1 MKKRKISPIQVFS
14 EIGRL
19 RTVLVK
25 RPGEELSHISP
36 SNMEELLFSAILDW
50 KRAGREH
57 DEFTRILRENGVEV
71 VYLEDLLVETW
82 RAMKKEDKLA
92 FLHQFITEADVSD
105 PLIKMKIFNFLSKR
119 SVRGMFEAMIK
130 GITKFDLGISLAR
143 DVLVTQPMPNLY
155 FTRDN
160 FSSVGDGVILSQMK
174 YKTRQRETIFSRLI
188 FKFHPVYKHT
198 PVYFDSRKTKATIE
212 GGDVFIYNSKTLVI
226 GVSDR
231 TQKES
236 LMEVAKNVRKMIN
249 VKDLYAETIIGVNVP
264 HKWNLMH
271 LDTWLTMVDHNK
283 FLYSP
288 NIAQALK
295 FWKIDLKAK
304 KLKLVENETTLED
317 MIESIIGVR
326 PQLIPVAD
334 NYSQEKVDIET
345 HFDAT
350 NFLVIKPGLVIGY
363 DRNVRTV
370 QALRNAGVEVLT
382 FDGNQLALGMGSARC
397 MSMPLY
403 REPISFNAFSG
414 AAAARIRRLKA
425 KKLEQ
430 GKKKK

>member
-1 MKKRKISPIQVFS
+1 MKKNISPIQVFS

-57 DEFTRILRENGVEV
+57 DEFTKILRENGVEV

-82 RAMKKEDKLA
+82 RAMKKQDKLT
-92 FLHQFITEADVSD
+92 FIHQFVDESGVTN
-105 PLIKMKIFNFLSKR
+105 PLVQLKIFNFLSKR

-130 GITKFDLGISLAR
+130 GITKFDLGMSLER

-188 FKFHPVYKHT
+188 FKFHPKYKYT
-198 PVYFDSRKTKATIE
+198 PIYFDSQKTKATIE
-212 GGDVFIYNSKTLVI
+212 GGDVFIYNHKTLVI

-236 LMEVAKNVRKMIN
+236 VLEVAKKIRAIKDNVCE
-249 VKDLYAETIIGVNVP
+249 AIIGVNVP

-288 NIAQALK
+288 NIAGALK
-295 FWKIDLKAK
+295 FWKIDMKAK
-304 KLKLVENETTLED
+304 KLKMVEHNTTLED
-317 MIESIIGVR
+317 MLESIIGVR
-326 PQLIPVAD
+326 PTLIPVAD

-382 FDGNQLALGMGSARC
+382 FDGNQLSLGMGSARC
-397 MSMPLY
+397 MSMPLF

-414 AAAARIRRLKA
+414 AAAARIKALKA
-425 KKLEQ
+425 KKHKDDLDDQ
-430 GKKKK
+430 Q

>member
-1 MKKRKISPIQVFS
+1 MFIKRQSPIQVFS

-19 RTVLVK
+19 KTVLVK

-57 DEFTRILRENGVEV
+57 DEFTKILRENGVDV

-82 RAMKKEDKLA
+82 RAMEKQDKLN
-92 FLHQFITEADVSD
+92 FIHQFVDESGVTN
-105 PLIKMKIFNFLSKR
+105 PLIQMKIFNFLSKR

-160 FSSVGDGVILSQMK
+160 FSSVGNGVILSQMK
-174 YKTRQRETIFSRLI
+174 YKTRQRETIFSRLV

-198 PVYFDSRKTKATIE
+198 PIYYDSQKTKATIE
-212 GGDVFIYNSKTLVI
+212 GGDVFIYNNKTLVI

-236 LMEVAKNVRKMIN
+236 IMEVARMIQ
-249 VKDLYAETIIGVNVP
+249 KEKGADFDTIIGVNVP

-295 FWKIDLKAK
+295 FWKIDLTQK
-304 KLKLVENETTLED
+304 KLRMVEHNTTLED
-317 MIESIIGVR
+317 MIESIIHVR
-326 PQLIPVAD
+326 PTLIPVAD

-382 FDGNQLALGMGSARC
+382 FDGNQLSLGMGSARC

-414 AAAARIRRLKA
+414 AAAARIKFLKRH
-425 KKLEQ
+425 KKHIKDDLDEQ
-430 GKKKK
+430 Q

>member
-1 MKKRKISPIQVFS
+1 MANKKQSPIQVFS

-25 RPGEELSHISP
+25 RPGAELSHITP

-57 DEFTRILRENGVEV
+57 DEFTKILRENGVEV

-82 RAMKKEDKLA
+82 RAMTKQAKLD
-92 FLHQFITEADVSD
+92 FIHQFVDESGVKN
-105 PLIKMKIFNFLSKR
+105 PLVQLKIFNFLSKR
-119 SVRGMFEAMIK
+119 SVRGMFESMIK
-130 GITKFDLGISLAR
+130 GITQFDLGMTLER

-174 YKTRQRETIFSRLI
+174 YKTRQRETIFSRLV
-188 FKFHPVYKHT
+188 FKHHPKYKHT
-198 PVYFDSRKTKATIE
+198 PVYFDSQKTEATIE
-212 GGDVFIYNSKTLVI
+212 GGDVFIYNDRTLVI

-231 TQKES
+231 TQKQS
-236 LMEVAKNVRKMIN
+236 LIEVAHTIRRVKNFAC
-249 VKDLYAETIIGVNVP
+249 DTIIGVNVP

-295 FWKIDLKAK
+295 FWKIDMRAK
-304 KLKLVENETTLED
+304 KIQMVEHSTTLED

-326 PQLIPVAD
+326 PVLIPVAD
-334 NYSQEKVDIET
+334 NYSKEQVDIET

-397 MSMPLY
+397 MSMPLF

-414 AAAARIRRLKA
+414 AAAARIKLLKH
-425 KKLEQ
+425 KRTKE
-430 GKKKK
+430 GNK

>member
-1 MKKRKISPIQVFS
+1 MGNKKQSPIQVFS

-25 RPGEELSHISP
+25 RPGEELSHITP
-36 SNMEELLFSAILDW
+36 GNMEELLFSAILDW

-71 VYLEDLLVETW
+71 VYIEDLLVETW
-82 RAMKKEDKLA
+82 RAMKKQDKLN
-92 FLHQFITEADVSD
+92 FIHQFVVESGVKN
-105 PLIKMKIFNFLSKR
+105 PLIQLKIFNFLSKR

-130 GITKFDLGISLAR
+130 GITKFDLEMSLAR

-160 FSSVGDGVILSQMK
+160 FSSVGNGVILSQMK
-174 YKTRQRETIFSRLI
+174 YKTRQRETIFSRLV
-188 FKFHPVYKHT
+188 FKFHPKYKYT
-198 PVYFDSRKTKATIE
+198 PVYFDSQKTKATIE
-212 GGDVFIYNSKTLVI
+212 GGDVFIYNNKTLVI

-236 LMEVAKNVRKMIN
+236 LMEVAHRIKEEKGA
-249 VKDLYAETIIGVNVP
+249 DFDTIIGVNVP

-288 NIAQALK
+288 NIAAALK
-295 FWKIDLKAK
+295 FWKIDLRK
-304 KLKLVENETTLED
+304 KQLKMVEHSTNLED
-317 MIESIIGVR
+317 MLESIIGVR
-326 PQLIPVAD
+326 PTLIPVAD
-334 NYSQEKVDIET
+334 NYSQEQVDIET

-363 DRNVRTV
+363 DRNNRTV
-370 QALRNAGVEVLT
+370 QALRNNGVEVLT

-414 AAAARIRRLKA
+414 INAARIRQIRE
-425 KKLEQ
+425 KKEQ
-430 GKKKK
+430 EGK

>member
-1 MKKRKISPIQVFS
+1 MRKTKESPIQVFS

-92 FLHQFITEADVSD
+92 FLHKFIDESDVKD
-105 PLIKMKIFNFLSKR
+105 PLIKLKIFNFLSKR

-198 PVYFDSRKTKATIE
+198 PIYFDSRKTKATIE
-212 GGDVFIYNSKTLVI
+212 GGDVFVYNAKTLVI

-236 LMEVAKNVRKMIN
+236 LMEVAKNIREKIN

-304 KLKLVENETTLED
+304 KLRLVENETTLED

-363 DRNVRTV
+363 DRNIRTV

-414 AAAARIRRLKA
+414 AAAARIKKLKA
-425 KKLEQ
+425 KKLQER
-430 GKKKK
+430 KKK

>member
-1 MKKRKISPIQVFS
+1 MFNKKQSPIQVFS

-50 KRAGREH
+50 KKAGREH
-57 DEFTRILRENGVEV
+57 DEFTKILRENGVEV

-82 RAMKKEDKLA
+82 RVMTKRDKLD
-92 FLHQFITEADVSD
+92 FIHQFVSESCVTD
-105 PLIKMKIFNFLSKR
+105 RFIQMKIFNFLSKR

-130 GITKFDLGISLAR
+130 GITKFDLGISLER

-160 FSSVGDGVILSQMK
+160 FSSVGDGVVLSQMK

-188 FKFHPVYKHT
+188 FKFHPKYSNA
-198 PVYFDSRKTKATIE
+198 PIYFDSQETKATIE
-212 GGDVFIYNSKTLVI
+212 GGDVFIYNNRTLVI

-236 LMEVAKNVRKMIN
+236 LLQIAKKMKAIRHN
-249 VKDLYAETIIGVNVP
+249 TFETIIGINVP

-288 NIAQALK
+288 NISGALK
-295 FWKIDLKAK
+295 FWKIDLTAK
-304 KLKLVENETTLED
+304 KIRMVERNTTLED
-317 MIESIIGVR
+317 VLESIIGVR
-326 PQLIPVAD
+326 PTLIPVAD

-382 FDGNQLALGMGSARC
+382 FDGNQLSLGMGSARC

-403 REPISFNAFSG
+403 REPVSFNSFSG
-414 AAAARIRRLKA
+414 AAERIKFFKRHQHDPK
-425 KKLEQ
+425 
-430 GKKKK
+430 GN

>member
-1 MKKRKISPIQVFS
+1 MAKKQSPIQVFS

-25 RPGEELSHISP
+25 RPGAELSHITP
-36 SNMEELLFSAILDW
+36 TNMEELLFSAILDW

-57 DEFTRILRENGVEV
+57 DEFTKILRENGVEV

-82 RAMKKEDKLA
+82 RVMKKQDKLD
-92 FLHQFITEADVSD
+92 FIHKFVNESGVKN
-105 PLIKMKIFNFLSKR
+105 PLIQLKIFNFLSKR

-130 GITKFDLGISLAR
+130 GITKFDLGMSLAR

-160 FSSVGDGVILSQMK
+160 FSSVGNGVILSQMK
-174 YKTRQRETIFSRLI
+174 YKTRQRETIFSRLV
-188 FKFHPVYKHT
+188 FKFHPKYKYA
-198 PVYFDSRKTKATIE
+198 PVYFDSQKTDATIE
-212 GGDVFIYNSKTLVI
+212 GGDVFIYNNKTLVI

-236 LMEVAKNVRKMIN
+236 LMEVAQRIK
-249 VKDLYAETIIGVNVP
+249 AEKGADFDTIIGVNVP

-288 NIAQALK
+288 NISSALK
-295 FWKIDLKAK
+295 FWKIDLKKK
-304 KLKLVENETTLED
+304 KLQMVEHNTTLED

-326 PQLIPVAD
+326 PTLIPVAD
-334 NYSQEKVDIET
+334 NYSQEQVDIET

-370 QALRNAGVEVLT
+370 QALRNDGVEVLT
-382 FDGNQLALGMGSARC
+382 FDGNQLSLGMGSARC

-414 AAAARIRRLKA
+414 INAARIRQIKE
-425 KKLEQ
+425 KKEKE
-430 GKKKK
+430 GK

>member
-1 MKKRKISPIQVFS
+1 MAKKRQSPIQVFS

-25 RPGEELSHISP
+25 RPGEELSHITP
-36 SNMEELLFSAILDW
+36 GNMEELLFSAILDW

-82 RAMKKEDKLA
+82 RAMKKQDKLN
-92 FLHQFITEADVSD
+92 FIHKFVEESGVKN
-105 PLIKMKIFNFLSKR
+105 PLIQLKIFNFLSKR

-130 GITKFDLGISLAR
+130 GITKFDLGMSLAR

-160 FSSVGDGVILSQMK
+160 FSSVGNGVILSQMK
-174 YKTRQRETIFSRLI
+174 YKTRQRETIFSRLV
-188 FKFHPVYKHT
+188 FRFHPNYKYA
-198 PVYFDSRKTKATIE
+198 PIYFDSRKTKATIE
-212 GGDVFIYNSKTLVI
+212 GGDVFIYNKKTLVI

-236 LMEVAKNVRKMIN
+236 LMEVAQRIK
-249 VKDLYAETIIGVNVP
+249 AEKGADFDTIIGVNVP

-288 NIAQALK
+288 NIASALR
-295 FWKIDLKAK
+295 FWKIDLRK
-304 KLKLVENETTLED
+304 KHLKMVEHNTNLED
-317 MIESIIGVR
+317 MLESIIGVR
-326 PQLIPVAD
+326 PTLIPVAD
-334 NYSQEKVDIET
+334 NYSQEQVDIET

-363 DRNVRTV
+363 DRNNRTV
-370 QALRNAGVEVLT
+370 QALRNNGVEVLT

-403 REPISFNAFSG
+403 REPIWFNAFSG
-414 AAAARIRRLKA
+414 INAARIKQMKE
-425 KKLEQ
+425 KKENE
-430 GKKKK
+430 GK

>member
-1 MKKRKISPIQVFS
+1 MANKKQSPIQVFS

-25 RPGEELSHISP
+25 RPGEELSHITP
-36 SNMEELLFSAILDW
+36 GNMEELLFSAILDW

-82 RAMKKEDKLA
+82 RAMRKQDKLN
-92 FLHQFITEADVSD
+92 FIHQFVEESGVKN
-105 PLIKMKIFNFLSKR
+105 PLVQLKIFNFLSKR

-130 GITKFDLGISLAR
+130 GITKFDLGMSLAR

-160 FSSVGDGVILSQMK
+160 FSSVGNGVILSQMK
-174 YKTRQRETIFSRLI
+174 YKTRQRETIFSRLV
-188 FKFHPVYKHT
+188 FKFHPKYKYT
-198 PVYFDSRKTKATIE
+198 PVYFDSQKTKATIE
-212 GGDVFIYNSKTLVI
+212 GGDVFIYNKKTLVI

-236 LMEVAKNVRKMIN
+236 LIEVAHRIK
-249 VKDLYAETIIGVNVP
+249 AEKGADFDTIIGVNVP

-288 NIAQALK
+288 NIASALK
-295 FWKIDLKAK
+295 FWKIDLRK
-304 KLKLVENETTLED
+304 KQLKMVEHNTNLED
-317 MIESIIGVR
+317 MLESIIGVR
-326 PQLIPVAD
+326 PTLIPVAD
-334 NYSQEKVDIET
+334 NYSQEQVDIET

-363 DRNVRTV
+363 DRNTRTV
-370 QALRNAGVEVLT
+370 QALRNNGVEVLT

-403 REPISFNAFSG
+403 REPIWFNAFSG
-414 AAAARIRRLKA
+414 INAARIRQIRE
-425 KKLEQ
+425 KKESE
-430 GKKKK
+430 GK

>member
-1 MKKRKISPIQVFS
+1 MSKKQSPIQVFS

-25 RPGEELSHISP
+25 RPGEELSHITP

-57 DEFTRILRENGVEV
+57 DSFTRILRENGVEV

-82 RAMKKEDKLA
+82 RCMKKQDKLN
-92 FLHQFITEADVSD
+92 FIHQFVDESGVTN
-105 PLIKMKIFNFLSKR
+105 PLIQLRIFNFLSKR

-130 GITKFDLGISLAR
+130 GITKFDLGMSLAR

-160 FSSVGDGVILSQMK
+160 FSSVGNGVILSQMK
-174 YKTRQRETIFSRLI
+174 YKTRQRETIFSRLV
-188 FKFHPVYKHT
+188 FKFHPKYKHT
-198 PVYFDSRKTKATIE
+198 PIYFDSQKTKATIE
-212 GGDVFIYNSKTLVI
+212 GGDVFIYNNKTLVI

-236 LMEVAKNVRKMIN
+236 LLEVAHRIK
-249 VKDLYAETIIGVNVP
+249 AEKGANFDSIIGVNVP

-288 NIAQALK
+288 NIASALK
-295 FWKIDLKAK
+295 FWKIDLKKK
-304 KLKLVENETTLED
+304 KLQMVEHNTTLED
-317 MIESIIGVR
+317 MIESIINVR
-326 PQLIPVAD
+326 PTLIPVAD
-334 NYSQEKVDIET
+334 NYSQEQVDIET

-363 DRNVRTV
+363 DRNNRTV
-370 QALRNAGVEVLT
+370 QALRNNGVEVLT

-414 AAAARIRRLKA
+414 INASRIKQLRESK
-425 KKLEQ
+425 Q
-430 GKKKK
+430 GK

>member
-1 MKKRKISPIQVFS
+1 MRKRKESPIQVFS

-92 FLHQFITEADVSD
+92 FLHQFIDEADVKD
-105 PLIKMKIFNFLSKR
+105 PLIKLKIFNFLSKR

-198 PVYFDSRKTKATIE
+198 PIYFDSRKTKATIE
-212 GGDVFIYNSKTLVI
+212 GGDVFVYNAKTLVI

-236 LMEVAKNVRKMIN
+236 LMEVAKNIREKIN

-304 KLKLVENETTLED
+304 KLRLVENETTLED

-363 DRNVRTV
+363 DRNIRTV

-414 AAAARIRRLKA
+414 AAAARIKKLKA
-425 KKLEQ
+425 KKLQE
-430 GKKKK
+430 GKKK

>member
-1 MKKRKISPIQVFS
+1 MAKKQSPIQVFS

-25 RPGEELSHISP
+25 RPGAELSHITP
-36 SNMEELLFSAILDW
+36 TNMEELLFSAILDW

-57 DEFTRILRENGVEV
+57 DEFTKILRENGVEV

-82 RAMKKEDKLA
+82 RVMKKQDKLD
-92 FLHQFITEADVSD
+92 FIHKFVNESGVKN
-105 PLIKMKIFNFLSKR
+105 PLIQLKIFNFLSKR

-130 GITKFDLGISLAR
+130 GITKFDLGMSLAR

-160 FSSVGDGVILSQMK
+160 FSSVGNGVILSQMK
-174 YKTRQRETIFSRLI
+174 YKTRQRETIFSRLV
-188 FKFHPVYKHT
+188 FKFHPKYKYT
-198 PVYFDSRKTKATIE
+198 PVYFDSQKTDATIE
-212 GGDVFIYNSKTLVI
+212 GGDVFIYNNRTLVI

-236 LMEVAKNVRKMIN
+236 LMEVAQRIK
-249 VKDLYAETIIGVNVP
+249 AEKGADFDTIIGVNVP

-288 NIAQALK
+288 NISSALK
-295 FWKIDLKAK
+295 FWKIDLKKK
-304 KLKLVENETTLED
+304 KLQMVEHNTTLED

-326 PQLIPVAD
+326 PTLIPVAD
-334 NYSQEKVDIET
+334 NYSQEQVDIET

-370 QALRNAGVEVLT
+370 QALRNDGVEVLT
-382 FDGNQLALGMGSARC
+382 FDGNQLSLGMGSARC

-414 AAAARIRRLKA
+414 INAARIRQIRE
-425 KKLEQ
+425 KKEKE
-430 GKKKK
+430 GK